1 MDAKA
6 GEPII
11 IIAQSNAEWFVAK
24 PIGRLGGPG
33 LIPVSFVDIR
43 DASTGRT
50 VKNDLI
56 QAPSSSVFPNVEDW
70 KKKTQGY
77 EASSISI
84 GRMERQMQ
92 DISIEEEEIDP
103 VDDYYDM
110 KDHHQNPD
118 ALLDNYGMTHLVSTS
133 STSILDSPAP
143 ASSTSSRKAAQE
155 EGAIVVS
162 AYIDS
167 HILEGDQYW
176 FIVFARLANGKHR
189 VLYRLYEGEIQWSNS
204 RKKKRILK
212 IGLLRFLRLSNKL
225 FARIPSRGRKTREN
239 KNFTLYAWTIGCSK

>member
-11 IIAQSNAEWFVAK
+11 IIAQSNSEWFVAK

-50 VKNDLI
+50 VKNDVMHT
-56 QAPSSSVFPNVEDW
+56 PSNSVFPNVEDW
-70 KKKTQGY
+70 KKQTQGY
-77 EASSISI
+77 EASSISL
-84 GRMERQMQ
+84 GQMERQMQ
-92 DISIEEEEIDP
+92 TMAINEEEEDP

-110 KDHHQNPD
+110 KDSPHPD
-118 ALLDNYGMTHLVSTS
+118 AMLNNYGMTHLVNNS
-133 STSILDSPAP
+133 SSSLIDSPIP
-143 ASSTSSRKAAQE
+143 TSTISSARRHAD
-155 EGAIVVS
+155 EGSMVVS

-176 FIVFARLANGKHR
+176 FIVFATLANGKHR
-189 VLYRLYEGEIQWSNS
+189 VLYRLYEG
-204 RKKKRILK
+204 KFVVVTC
-212 IGLLRFLRLSNKL
+212 IGIMS
-225 FARIPSRGRKTREN
+225 
-239 KNFTLYAWTIGCSK
+239 